1 MKAKLPLTPKQAED
15 WKKLIFQGAVGVF
28 PTETFYGLGGNALD
42 RDAVKRVFVCKKRPV
57 EKSLLI
63 LVKRDWLLDF
73 AIVTEKV
80 ACLMD
85 EFWPGA
91 LTVILQANRNLPEF
105 LRGPGN
111 TIAVRHS
118 PSKFVDELLGI
129 LKKPLI
135 GTSANLSGQPSCQT
149 ADEAYRQL
157 GPSVDFWLDGGT
169 TKGGMPS
176 TMLDATEPNFRI
188 IREGAISSE
197 VIRPF
202 L

>member
-80 ACLMD
+80 ACLLD

-91 LTVILQANRNLPEF
+91 LTVILPANRNLPEF

-157 GPSVDFWLDGGT
+157 GPSVDFWLDGGM

>member
-15 WKKLIFQGAVGVF
+15 WKKLISQGAVGVF

-42 RDAVKRVFVCKKRPV
+42 QAAVERVFVCKKRPV

-73 AIVTEKV
+73 AILTEKV
-80 ACLMD
+80 DQLLD

-91 LTVILQANRNLPEF
+91 LTVVLPANKNLPDF

-118 PSKFVDELLGI
+118 PSKLVDELLGI
-129 LKKPLI
+129 LNKPLI
-135 GTSANLSGQPSCQT
+135 GTSANLSGLPSCQT
-149 ADEAYRQL
+149 VDEAFRQL
-157 GPSVDFWLDGGT
+157 GPSLDFWLDGGI

-176 TMLDATEPNFRI
+176 TMVDATEPNFRI
-188 IREGAISSE
+188 IREGAIPLE
-197 VIRPF
+197 ALRPF

>member
-42 RDAVKRVFVCKKRPV
+42 QDAVKRVFVCKKRPID
-57 EKSLLI
+57 KSLLI

-73 AIVTEKV
+73 AVVTEKV
-80 ACLMD
+80 DRLLD

-91 LTVILQANRNLPEF
+91 LTVVLPANKNLPDF
-105 LRGPGN
+105 LKGPRN

-129 LKKPLI
+129 LNKPLI
-135 GTSANLSGQPSCQT
+135 GTSANLSGLPSCQT
-149 ADEAYRQL
+149 VDEAFRQL
-157 GPSVDFWLDGGT
+157 GPSIDFWLDGGM

-188 IREGAISSE
+188 IREGAIPSE
-197 VIRPF
+197 ALRPF

>member
-80 ACLMD
+80 ACLLD

-91 LTVILQANRNLPEF
+91 LTVILPANRNLPEF

-149 ADEAYRQL
+149 ADEAHRQL
-157 GPSVDFWLDGGT
+157 GPSVDFWLDGGM

>member
-1 MKAKLPLTPKQAED
+1 MKAKLPLSSEQVVTWKQ
-15 WKKLIFQGAVGVF
+15 LILDGAVGVF

-42 RDAVKRVFVCKKRPV
+42 ESAVERVFTCKQRPV

-63 LVKRDWLLDF
+63 LIKRDWLLDF
-73 AIVTEKV
+73 AVVTEKIDT
-80 ACLMD
+80 LLD

-91 LTVILQANRNLPEF
+91 LTIVLPANKKLPDF

-129 LKKPLI
+129 INKPLI
-135 GTSANLSGQPSCQT
+135 GTSANLSGHPNCRT
-149 ADEAYRQL
+149 VDEAYKQL
-157 GPSVDFWLDGGT
+157 GPLVEFWLDGGL
-169 TKGGMPS
+169 TKGGLPS
-176 TMLDATEPNFRI
+176 TIVDAVEPDFKI
-188 IREGAISSE
+188 IRKGEIPSGAIL
-197 VIRPF
+197 PF

>member
-1 MKAKLPLTPKQAED
+1 MKAKLPLTALQAEA
-15 WKKLIFQGAVGVF
+15 WKQLIFEGAIGVF

-42 RDAVKRVFVCKKRPV
+42 QSVVKRVFACKQRPV

-63 LVKRDWLLDF
+63 LIKKDWLLDF
-73 AIVTEKV
+73 AVVEEK
-80 ACLMD
+80 AENLID

-91 LTVILQANRNLPEF
+91 LTIVLPAKNNLPDF

-118 PSKFVDELLGI
+118 PSRLVDELLGN
-129 LKKPLI
+129 LNKPLI

-149 ADEAYRQL
+149 VDETYEQL
-157 GPSVDFWLDGGT
+157 GHSVDFCLDGGM
-169 TKGGMPS
+169 TKGGLPS
-176 TMLDATEPNFRI
+176 TLVDASKPDFRI
-188 IREGAISSE
+188 IREGAIPSE
-197 VIRPF
+197 TIRRF

>member
-1 MKAKLPLTPKQAED
+1 MKAKLPLSSEQVVTWKQ
-15 WKKLIFQGAVGVF
+15 LILDGAVGVF
-28 PTETFYGLGGNALD
+28 PTETFYGLGGNAMD
-42 RDAVKRVFVCKKRPV
+42 KAAVERVFASKKRPV

-63 LVKRDWLLDF
+63 LIRRDWLLDF
-73 AIVTEKV
+73 AVVTGKV
-80 ACLMD
+80 DSLLD

-91 LTVILQANRNLPEF
+91 LTVVLPANKNLPNF

-135 GTSANLSGQPSCQT
+135 GTSANLSGLPSCQT
-149 ADEAYRQL
+149 VDEVYKQL
-157 GPSVDFWLDGGT
+157 CPSANFWLDGGM
-169 TKGGMPS
+169 TKGGLPS
-176 TMLDATEPNFRI
+176 TMLDATEQNFRI
-188 IREGAISSE
+188 IREGAIPSE
-197 VIRPF
+197 TIQPF

>member
-42 RDAVKRVFVCKKRPV
+42 QNAVERVFVCKKRSV

-63 LVKRDWLLDF
+63 LVQRDWLLDF
-73 AIVTEKV
+73 AVVTEKV
-80 ACLMD
+80 ARLLD

-91 LTVILQANRNLPEF
+91 LTIVLPANKNLPDF

-157 GPSVDFWLDGGT
+157 GPSVDFWLDGGI

>member
-1 MKAKLPLTPKQAED
+1 MKAKLPLTPKEAED